1 MANTINGI
9 NGSNAASIGSG
20 RVANKHVQD
29 AATAATGDAAEG
41 QSSDVHITSTASK
54 LASLGQA
61 LSAMPQ
67 VDESRVSTLK
77 AAIESGTYSVDS
89 NKIASGLI
97 QSDRA
102 LAQLGIKED

>member
-9 NGSNAASIGSG
+9 NGSNAASVGTSRI
-20 RVANKHVQD
+20 AKQVQD
-29 AATAATGDAAEG
+29 AATATTAGDTDG

-61 LSAMPQ
+61 LSAMPE
-67 VDESRVSTLK
+67 VDEKRVSTLK

-89 NKIASGLI
+89 HKIASGLI